1 MKLKYIG
8 LLGLL
13 IGFNACNEPEDVII
27 DFEGEQSEDVEVQAP
42 ALTAGS
48 ANFSTYVAVGNSL
61 TAGYTDGAL
70 FKAAQENSLTNMLA
84 NKFALVGGGD
94 FTQPLMNDNFGGLLA
109 GGGQIQETRFVF
121 NGTGPQRL
129 IELNP
134 GASPTTDIFVNNPT
148 GPFNNMGVPG
158 AKAIHMV
165 FQGYGNPGNL
175 PDASPYFIRM
185 TGATPNASVLE
196 MAMAQNPTFFTLWA
210 GNNDVLGYATTGGD
224 GTNPITPKVQFDG
237 AIGALVGGLTSGG
250 AQGVVANIPYVS
262 TIPHFTTVPFNPL
275 DPANPEFAP
284 QIPTLNSV
292 FGAINQVFTALGET
306 DRIIEFSE
314 TEASGV
320 VILDENL
327 DDLTVQIAGALGGS
341 AEFKAFVVSLG
352 LPEQASPLVA
362 GLLGQTYGQARQA
375 TAADLLVLPSSSF
388 IATIDSDNITTLMGQ
403 GLPANLAGQ
412 FSANGVTLPLGDKW
426 VLTPEEQ
433 AELKTATD
441 EFNATIKA
449 AADGAGLAFVDA
461 NALMQEIASSGYA
474 DGDFILTSDLVTGG
488 AFSLDGVHPTAKGY
502 AVLANQ
508 FLMAI
513 DATYGSNFE
522 SSESLLNV
530 IDYPTNYSASLQ

>member
-1 MKLKYIG
+1 MKLRYIG
-8 LLGLL
+8 LIGLL
-13 IGFNACNEPEDVII
+13 VGFNACNEPEDVIVEV
-27 DFEGEQSEDVEVQAP
+27 EGEEIVEAEAP

-48 ANFSTYVAVGNSL
+48 ADFSNYVAVGNSL

-70 FKAAQENSLTNMLA
+70 FKASQENSMTNMLA
-84 NKFALVGGGD
+84 NKFALVGGGA
-94 FTQPLMNDNFGGLLA
+94 FIQPLMNDNFGGLLA

-134 GASPTTDIFVNNPT
+134 GAIPTTDIFVNNPS

-165 FQGYGNPGNL
+165 FPGYGNPANL
-175 PDASPYFIRM
+175 PNASPYFVRM
-185 TGATPNASVLE
+185 TGTTPDASILE

-210 GNNDVLGYATTGGD
+210 GNNDVLGFATSGGD
-224 GTNPITPKVQFDG
+224 ETDPITPKAQFDA
-237 AIGALVGGLTSGG
+237 AISALVAGLTSGG
-250 AQGVVANIPYVS
+250 AKGVIANIPYVA
-262 TIPHFTTVPFNPL
+262 TIPHFTTVPYNPL
-275 DPANPEFAP
+275 DPANPDFAP

-306 DRIIEFSE
+306 NRIIEFSE

-352 LPEQASPLVA
+352 LPEQAAPLVA

-375 TAADLLVLPSSSF
+375 TESDLLVLPSSNF
-388 IATIDSDNITTLMGQ
+388 IATIDNDNIAALMDQ
-403 GLPANLAGQ
+403 GLPINLAGQ

-433 AELKTATD
+433 AVLNTATD
-441 EFNATIKA
+441 EFNVTIKS

-461 NALMQEIASSGYA
+461 NSLMKQIANGGIA

-502 AVLANQ
+502 AILANQ
-508 FLMAI
+508 FLKAI

-522 SSESLLNV
+522 SSESLLNI
-530 IDYPTNYSASLQ
+530 IDYPTNYSVSLQ